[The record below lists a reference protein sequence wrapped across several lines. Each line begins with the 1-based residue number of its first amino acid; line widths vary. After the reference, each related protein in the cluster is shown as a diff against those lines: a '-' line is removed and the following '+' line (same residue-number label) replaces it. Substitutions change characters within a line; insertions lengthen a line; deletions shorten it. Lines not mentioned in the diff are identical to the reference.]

1 MSQEELD
8 QLKFFVTNAES
19 VLAKREERITKSKLT
34 TEDKKAPTV
43 FPSEPLNSHY
53 FDRI

>member
-1 MSQEELD
+1 MNQEELD

-19 VLAKREERITKSKLT
+19 VLAKREERITKSELT
-34 TEDKKAPTV
+34 AKDKKAPPM